1 MNDANI
7 GSFINVKESI
17 TNKCKN
23 DRMQCNICICPR
35 GRELIKDECK
45 VESCKNGQYINGR
58 CNCRNGYIFKNI
70 KCEGGRIISRKYVC
84 PKGKRL
90 VNGRCVEIKC
100 QTGSIRYGKCVCH
113 RGKALKNGVYVKK
126 IEKCKGGHIYGG
138 KCKCLRGTK
147 LVNGE
152 CKKNFTI

>member
-58 CNCRNGYIFKNI
+58 CNCRNGYIFKNGECKLNI
-70 KCEGGRIISRKYVC
+70 KCEGGRIISTKMC
-84 PKGKRL
+84 LSKR
-90 VNGRCVEIKC
+90 
-100 QTGSIRYGKCVCH
+100 
-113 RGKALKNGVYVKK
+113 KK
-126 IEKCKGGHIYGG
+126 IS
-138 KCKCLRGTK
+138 
-147 LVNGE
+147 
-152 CKKNFTI
+152 